1 MKLVIVETPSQAK
14 TLTDV
19 LGEGWRVE
27 PCYGLVCDLPTDQ
40 LGVDVEND
48 FRPTF
53 TIVPGKSNLVR
64 RLMKAIRESEAVY
77 AATAPNR
84 EGEALAWHLLA
95 RSPDTKDKSI
105 YRVLLHALTPDAIR
119 AAFAAPLPLDMQC
132 IESDMTERIVD
143 RLVGWSVNTAA
154 RKTLGFKTALSYDG
168 MVALRRLVER
178 DHEIAAFTL
187 ERRWQAAVE
196 FQFEGVTF
204 TAQVLNAKGAPL
216 ALKSKEQSD
225 QLETLLKTGQF
236 WVDKTGQALKS
247 QPVPAALTLFTLVET
262 AHRELRLSPERVL
275 ALLHTLYE
283 AGWITFPGSK
293 SHHSLS
299 EATQTFI
306 RREFGT
312 EYLVPDA
319 LVTAELAPA
328 DVNREP
334 EDLPGD
340 GVALYAL
347 IWRSFIA
354 AHMPPAQERIMAA
367 RLLVGASKEKPYP
380 LELRAT
386 AKLLYFDGWYRVVP
400 TTAQDE
406 VLPFLPE
413 GTTLQPVTITVETV
427 THESPAHFTEGT
439 LASVLATIGMSA
451 PSVARTVDHLQ
462 AAGYVTAEEDRLTLS
477 ESGRVM
483 ADYLAAS
490 FADLTSSHYAAELVA
505 DIDRIA
511 AGEQERLEV
520 LHRFWAR
527 FGSALRPPPA
537 PRTIEGRSTE
547 HKPIVLRPAE
557 EV

>member
-14 TLTDV
+14 KLTDI

-27 PCYGLVCDLPTDQ
+27 SCSGRVRDLPTDK
-40 LGVDVEND
+40 LGIDLDND

-53 TIVPGKSNLVR
+53 TVVPGKGNLVR

-77 AATAPNR
+77 AATAPKR

-95 RSPDTKDKSI
+95 LSPDAKDKQI
-105 YRVLLHALTPDAIR
+105 YRVTLTALTPDAIR
-119 AAFAAPLPLDMQC
+119 AAFAAPRPLDMRL
-132 IESDMTERIVD
+132 IEADMTEHIVD
-143 RLVGWSVNTAA
+143 RLVGWSVNVAA
-154 RKTLGFKTALSYDG
+154 RKALGFKTALSYDG
-168 MVALRRLVER
+168 MVALRLLVER
-178 DHEIAAFTL
+178 DHEIAAFTP
-187 ERRWQAAVE
+187 ETRWQAVVE
-196 FQFEGVTF
+196 FQFEGVSF

-216 ALKSKEQSD
+216 ALKSKEQAD
-225 QLETLLKTGQF
+225 QLDVLLKTGQF

-247 QPVPAALTLFTLVET
+247 QAVPAALTLSELVET
-262 AHRELRLSPERVL
+262 AHRELRLSPERAL
-275 ALLHTLYE
+275 ALLHTLYD
-283 AGWITFPGSK
+283 AGWVTFPGSK
-293 SHHSLS
+293 SPPSLS
-299 EATQTFI
+299 EAAQAFI

-312 EYLVPDA
+312 EYLAPDA
-319 LVTAELAPA
+319 LVSAEIAPV

-334 EDLPGD
+334 EYLPGD

-347 IWRSFIA
+347 IWLEFIA

-386 AKLLYFDGWYRVVP
+386 AKLLYFDGWHRVVP
-400 TTAQDE
+400 TTAKDE

-413 GTTLQPVTITVETV
+413 GTMLQPVAITVEAITN
-427 THESPAHFTEGT
+427 EPPAHFTEGT
-439 LASVLATIGMSA
+439 LVSALATIGML
-451 PSVARTVDHLQ
+451 VASPARAVEQLQ
-462 AAGYVTAEEDRLTLS
+462 AAGYITAEEDRLTLS
-477 ESGRVM
+477 ESGRVV

-490 FADLTSSHYAAELVA
+490 FADLTSSHYAAELDA

-511 AGEQERLEV
+511 EGEQERLEV
-520 LHRFWAR
+520 LHSFWSR
-527 FGSALRPPPA
+527 FGSLLRPTPA
-537 PRTIEGRSTE
+537 PRAIGE

>member
-14 TLTDV
+14 KLTDI

-27 PCYGLVCDLPTDQ
+27 PCYGLVRDLTVDQ
-40 LGVDVEND
+40 LGVEVDND

-53 TIVPGKSNLVR
+53 TVVPGKGNVVR
-64 RLMKAIRESEAVY
+64 RLMKAIREGEAVY

-95 RSPDTKDKSI
+95 LSPDAKDKPI

-119 AAFAAPLPLDMQC
+119 AAFAAPRPLDMQR
-132 IESDMTERIVD
+132 IEADMTERIVD
-143 RLVGWSVNTAA
+143 RLVGWSVNASA

-168 MVALRRLVER
+168 MVALRLLVER
-178 DHEIAAFTL
+178 DHEIVAFTP
-187 ERRWQAAVE
+187 ETRWQAAVA
-196 FQFEGVTF
+196 FQFEGVPF

-216 ALKSKEQSD
+216 ALKHKDQSN
-225 QLETLLKTGQF
+225 QLEALLKTGQF

-247 QPVPAALTLFTLVET
+247 QPIPTALTLSDLVET
-262 AHRELRLSPERVL
+262 AHRELSLSPERAL

-283 AGWITFPGSK
+283 AGWVTFPGSK
-293 SHHSLS
+293 SPPSLT
-299 EATQTFI
+299 EAAQAFI
-306 RREFGT
+306 RREFGM
-312 EYLVPDA
+312 EYLAPDA
-319 LVTAELAPA
+319 LVTAEIAPA

-334 EDLPGD
+334 EYLPGD

-347 IWRSFIA
+347 IWLKFIA

-367 RLLVGASKEKPYP
+367 RILVGVSQEKPYP

-386 AKLLYFDGWYRVVP
+386 AKLLYFDGWQRVVP
-400 TTAQDE
+400 TSAKDE

-413 GTTLQPVTITVETV
+413 GTTLQPVAITVETI
-427 THESPAHFTEGT
+427 THEWPAHFTEGT
-439 LASVLATIGMSA
+439 LARSLATIGMSV
-451 PSVARTVDHLQ
+451 PSAARAVEQLQ
-462 AAGYVTAEEDRLTLS
+462 AAGYVTAEDDRLTLS
-477 ESGRVM
+477 ESGRVV

-490 FADLTSSHYAAELVA
+490 FADLTSSQSAADLNA

-511 AGEQERLEV
+511 AGERERLDV
-520 LHRFWAR
+520 LRAFWSRFA
-527 FGSALRPPPA
+527 SVLRPVPA
-537 PRTIEGRSTE
+537 PHAIGE

>member
-14 TLTDV
+14 ILTEV
-19 LGEGWRVE
+19 LGEGWRIE
-27 PCYGLVCDLPTDQ
+27 PCSGRVRDLPTDQ
-40 LGVDVEND
+40 LGVDVDND

-53 TIVPGKSNLVR
+53 TIVPGKGNLVR

-77 AATAPNR
+77 AATPPGR
-84 EGEALAWHLLA
+84 VGEALAWQLLA
-95 RSPDTKDKSI
+95 LSPDAKDKQI
-105 YRVLLHALTPDAIR
+105 YRVALTALTPDAIR
-119 AAFAAPLPLDMQC
+119 AAFAAPRPLDMKQ
-132 IESDMTERIVD
+132 IEADMTERIVD
-143 RLVGWSVNTAA
+143 RLVGWSVNAAA

-168 MVALRRLVER
+168 MVALRLLVER
-178 DHEIAAFTL
+178 NHEIAAFMPET
-187 ERRWQAAVE
+187 RWQAAVA

-216 ALKSKEQSD
+216 ALKNKEQAD
-225 QLETLLKTGQF
+225 QLEALLKTGQF

-247 QPVPAALTLFTLVET
+247 QPVPAALTLSELVET
-262 AHRELRLSPERVL
+262 AHRELSLSPERAL

-283 AGWITFPGSK
+283 AGWVTFPGSK
-293 SHHSLS
+293 SPPSLS
-299 EATQTFI
+299 EAAQAFI

-312 EYLVPDA
+312 EYLAPDA
-319 LVTAELAPA
+319 LVTAEIAPA

-334 EDLPGD
+334 EYLPGD

-347 IWRSFIA
+347 IWLKFIA

-367 RLLVGASKEKPYP
+367 RILVGASKEKPYP

-386 AKLLYFDGWYRVVP
+386 AKLLYFDGWHRVVP
-400 TTAQDE
+400 TSAKDE

-413 GTTLQPVTITVETV
+413 GTTLQPMAITVEAV
-427 THESPAHFTEGT
+427 TTEPPAHFTEGT
-439 LASVLATIGMSA
+439 LASALATIGMSA
-451 PSVARTVDHLQ
+451 PSAARAVEQLQ
-462 AAGYVTAEEDRLTLS
+462 AAGYITAEEDRLTLS
-477 ESGRVM
+477 ESGRVV

-490 FADLTSSHYAAELVA
+490 FADLTSSQSAAELNA

-511 AGEQERLEV
+511 AGERERLDV
-520 LHRFWAR
+520 LRAFWSR
-527 FGSALRPPPA
+527 FGGTLRPAPA
-537 PRTIEGRSTE
+537 VRVAAE

>member
-14 TLTDV
+14 TLIDV

-27 PCYGLVCDLPTDQ
+27 PCNGFVRALPTNL
-40 LGVDVEND
+40 LGVEVDND

-53 TIVPGKSNLVR
+53 TIVPGKSNFVR
-64 RLMKAIRESEAVY
+64 RLMKALRDCNAVY
-77 AATAPNR
+77 VATPPNR

-95 RSPDTKDKSI
+95 LSPDAKDKSI

-119 AAFAAPLPLDMQC
+119 AGFAAPCPLDMQL
-132 IESDMTERIVD
+132 IEADMTERIVD
-143 RLVGWSVNTAA
+143 RLVGWSVNAAA
-154 RKTLGFKTALSYDG
+154 RKALGFKTALSYNG
-168 MVALRRLVER
+168 MVALRLLVER
-178 DHEIAAFTL
+178 DQEIAAFTP
-187 ERRWQAAVE
+187 ETRWQAEVE
-196 FQFEGVTF
+196 FQFEGVPF

-216 ALKSKEQSD
+216 ALKHKEQSD
-225 QLETLLKTGQF
+225 QLEALLKTGQF

-247 QPVPAALTLFTLVET
+247 QPVPAALTLSELVET
-262 AHRELRLSPERVL
+262 AHRELHLSPERAL

-283 AGWITFPGSK
+283 AGWVTFSGSK
-293 SHHSLS
+293 SPPSLS
-299 EATQTFI
+299 EAAQAFI
-306 RREFGT
+306 RREFGM
-312 EYLVPDA
+312 EYLAPDA
-319 LVTAELAPA
+319 LVTAAIAPA

-334 EDLPGD
+334 EYLPGD

-347 IWRSFIA
+347 IWLKFIA

-367 RLLVGASKEKPYP
+367 RILVGASKEKPYP

-386 AKLLYFDGWYRVVP
+386 AKLLYFDGWHRVVP
-400 TTAQDE
+400 TSAKDE

-413 GTTLQPVTITVETV
+413 GTTLQPVAITVEAI

-439 LASVLATIGMSA
+439 LARSLATIGMSV
-451 PSVARTVDHLQ
+451 PSAARAVEQLQ

-477 ESGRVM
+477 ESGRVI

-490 FADLTSSHYAAELVA
+490 FADLTSSQSDADLNA

-511 AGEQERLEV
+511 AGQRERLDV
-520 LHRFWAR
+520 LRAFWSR
-527 FGSALRPPPA
+527 FGSVLRPPPA
-537 PRTIEGRSTE
+537 PRTIGE